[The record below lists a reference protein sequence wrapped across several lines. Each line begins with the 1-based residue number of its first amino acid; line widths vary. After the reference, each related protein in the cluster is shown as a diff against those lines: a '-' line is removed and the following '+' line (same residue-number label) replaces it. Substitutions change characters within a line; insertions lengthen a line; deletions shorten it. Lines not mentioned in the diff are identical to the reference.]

1 MIFVLFFV
9 ILLINSYGTFNPRL
23 SEKERFEELAIK
35 NRFRYEDLSV
45 KSSSK
50 NEISD
55 QSEEVIN
62 PLLGRRK
69 GSPSPNIQSD
79 DEGSNLE
86 SGSAIREVLNDEW
99 NIKQEDGT
107 IKKIEIVDEI
117 NEIVQSERD
126 KRRHKME
133 KIHRISSWNEV
144 YRVLLV
150 SLMGLTMVLVITV
163 LCNLCA
169 RMFVT
174 KDSVDQEKII
184 LVQDRFQQVYH
195 GQ

>member
-1 MIFVLFFV
+1 MILIIFFV
-9 ILLINSYGTFNPRL
+9 ILLINSYGAFNPRL

-55 QSEEVIN
+55 QSEEVIS
-62 PLLGRRK
+62 PLLGRK
-69 GSPSPNIQSD
+69 GSPSPNIHSD
-79 DEGSNLE
+79 EEWRNLE
-86 SGSAIREVLNDEW
+86 SGSAIREVLNGEW
-99 NIKQEDGT
+99 NRKQEDGT
-107 IKKIEIVDEI
+107 MKKIEIVDEI
-117 NEIVQSERD
+117 NEIVETEED

-150 SLMGLTMVLVITV
+150 SLMGLTLVLVITV

-169 RMFVT
+169 RMFAT